1 MIRKLFLFAV
11 IVFAGSFAYGQTVR
25 LSISNSAD
33 TIRALDNEWLTA
45 YDRNDVDA
53 IRRIFAEDAR
63 MIHSDGRVTTKNDE
77 LTNVKAAAPP
87 ELKANWR
94 VEEIEVRFYDKTAI
108 SNGFAVQE
116 GEYANQKFAR
126 KYRYTSVYVR
136 RKKQWQLV
144 AVQYTRI
151 EK

>member
-11 IVFAGSFAYGQTVR
+11 ILFLWSFAYGQTKR
-25 LSISNSAD
+25 LSVPVPAD

-45 YDRNDVDA
+45 YDRNDVES

-63 MIHSDGRVTTKNDE
+63 MVHSDGRVTTKTDE

-87 ELKANWR
+87 ELKASWR
-94 VEEIEVRFYDKTAI
+94 VEEVEVRFYDKTAI
-108 SNGFAVQE
+108 SCGFVVQE
-116 GEYANQKFAR
+116 GYYANQKFAR

-144 AVQYTRI
+144 SAQYSRT